1 MYVEVSNKLDNARV
15 NVRGS
20 FSEHGP
26 ISLHMHELAFRLRVK
41 IGISISNRACILN
54 LSVLT

>member
-1 MYVEVSNKLDNARV
+1 MEVSNKLDNARV